1 MSLVSSSDEKPVA
14 KEVEKSESFD
24 NEVPS
29 FLGMRGNRLH
39 TAVAGMCG
47 VGFLLFGYDQGVMS
61 SLLTLGAFKDTFEVY
76 RTGKPIVQSFII
88 AIYEIG
94 CMFGALST
102 LYLGDK
108 FGRVRLVFAGA
119 FIMLV
124 GGILQTCA
132 FTVAHLIVARIV
144 SGVGNGLITSTVPV
158 WQAEIAKPE
167 KRGKLIALQ
176 GAQITLGIA
185 ISYWIDFAFYFT
197 DPSLAAWRV
206 PVGLQ
211 CIFPVIILPF
221 VLRLPE
227 SPRWLIRVNR
237 EEEGRKVFAAL
248 LDKPMDDYLVN
259 QHMSEVE
266 ESLAAERAL
275 GGDTFL
281 IKRLFSQ
288 GEKRN
293 FHRLCL
299 AGWAQL
305 MQQISGINLI
315 TYYAGTIFESY
326 IGIKPLPSRI
336 LAACNGTE
344 YFLASLIPLWTI
356 ERFGRRPLLLIGTI
370 GQCLSMVVLTVT
382 TKVSD
387 NQGQSQSPAIA
398 AAVFLF
404 VFNSFFAIGMLSITW
419 LYSPE
424 VNSIEIR
431 APAAAIS
438 TACNWLSN
446 FAIVLIA
453 IPAFS
458 HINSYTYLI
467 FGMINFLMVPV
478 IYFLFPET
486 AGRSLEEMDLIFKQ
500 TPVWKPW
507 EAVKIA
513 REMPFIHAGAVKDV
527 EAKRVEEFEHR
538 EHTGIFES

>member
-1 MSLVSSSDEKPVA
+1 MSLSSSSKEA
-14 KEVEKSESFD
+14 KQLGESKHSKQ
-24 NEVPS
+24 NSHEVPS
-29 FLGMRGNRLH
+29 YLGMRGSKLH
-39 TAVAGMCG
+39 NAVAGMCG

-61 SLLTLGAFKDTFEVY
+61 SLLTLRAFKDTFSVY
-76 RTGKPIVQSFII
+76 RNGNPTVQSLVI

-94 CMFGALST
+94 CMVGALST
-102 LYLGDK
+102 LYFGDK

-119 FIMLV
+119 LIMLV
-124 GGILQTCA
+124 GGALQGCA
-132 FTVAHLIVARIV
+132 YTVAHLIVARIV
-144 SGVGNGLITSTVPV
+144 SGLGNGLITSTVPV
-158 WQAEIAKPE
+158 WQAEIARPE

-197 DPSLAAWRV
+197 DPSPAAWRV
-206 PVGLQ
+206 PVSLQ
-211 CIFPVIILPF
+211 CIFPLLILPF

-227 SPRWLIRVNR
+227 SPRWLIRVGR
-237 EEEGRKVFAAL
+237 EDEGRRVFAAL
-248 LDKPMDDYLVN
+248 LNTPVDDYMVN
-259 QHMSEVE
+259 QQMAEVE
-266 ESLAAERAL
+266 ESLADERAL
-275 GGDTFL
+275 GANTFL
-281 IKRLFSQ
+281 MKRLFSQ
-288 GEKRN
+288 GEKKN

-299 AGWAQL
+299 AGGAQL

-315 TYYAGTIFESY
+315 TYYAGTIFEKY
-326 IGIKPLPSRI
+326 IGLSPLISRI

-356 ERFGRRPLLLIGTI
+356 ERFGRRPLLLIGTT
-370 GQCLSMVVLTVT
+370 GQFLSMLVLTIT
-382 TKVSD
+382 TKISA
-387 NQGQSQSPAIA
+387 NQGQSQGPAIA

-438 TACNWLSN
+438 TACNWISN

-453 IPAFS
+453 IPAFDNIDS
-458 HINSYTYLI
+458 FTYLI
-467 FGMINFLMVPV
+467 FAMINFVMVPV

-500 TPVWKPW
+500 TPPWKPW
-507 EAVKIA
+507 KAVKIA
-513 REMPFIHAGAVKDV
+513 REMPFIHAGAVRDV
-527 EAKRVEEFEHR
+527 DEKRRAEFEHR
-538 EHTGIFES
+538 EDGLFEG